1 MRIKIGLCLC
11 ALAIGSMA
19 SKATAQNTAGV
30 FGPVIDADDRGVEYR
45 ATYDADSEEL
55 NQRVHYQ
62 QAINGEM
69 RWRVVAQVRET
80 ADSDVDP
87 DYVRGELVWQVTPD
101 DQKYQTGFRFE
112 GRYRFDDRPGDVTV
126 HWTNQW
132 KHIDNWTLRFIVG
145 ATQQIGNDPADGIL
159 IQTRAGAYTSLNGG
173 PRVGAELFS
182 QYGSTSDWL
191 PFDEQEHQAGPFAV
205 FSLNDDWD
213 LYAGALFGLTDTT
226 PDQQLRFRI
235 GRDF

>member
-1 MRIKIGLCLC
+1 MCYKAAFGFYTLC
-11 ALAIGSMA
+11 ASSLAFGA
-19 SKATAQNTAGV
+19 FAQNTAGV
-30 FGPVIDADDRGVEYR
+30 FGPVIDENERGFEYR

-80 ADSDVDP
+80 EDSDFDA

-159 IQTRAGAYTSLNGG
+159 IQTRAGGYTDLEAG
-173 PRVGAELFS
+173 PRVGFELFS
-182 QYGSTSDWL
+182 EYGSTSDWL
-191 PFDEQEHQAGPFAV
+191 PLDEQEHSAGPFAV
-205 FSLNDDWD
+205 FGLDEDWN
-213 LYAGALFGLTDTT
+213 LYAGVLLGLTDPT
-226 PDQQLRFRI
+226 PDQQFRFRI